1 MNDAPAGKE
10 EDILTT
16 VARTIGS
23 TLGTVAAK
31 VNAVS
36 SPSPRKRATPKRR
49 PRAKAAKKKRP
60 GKESQGLKEP
70 AQPQTR
76 RSQKIKALG
85 IFRPARTRRSD
96 DARSSRLRYSNSYFL
111 GIYCRTFD
119 SAL

>member
-60 GKESQGLKEP
+60 GKKSKGSRKP
-70 AQPQTR
+70 ASR
-76 RSQKIKALG
+76 KRA
-85 IFRPARTRRSD
+85 ARKKSKR
-96 DARSSRLRYSNSYFL
+96 
-111 GIYCRTFD
+111 
-119 SAL
+119 